1 MAATPPH
8 REAMSSETG
17 VTEEQKPP
25 ASRRNM
31 SRSEEDDSDDSG
43 VIKDVSRR
51 ATDSKVSEET
61 RKGSDSVES
70 EVSLNCGGTDTSS
83 EGERKA
89 ADKVKADKPP
99 KKSYLDYIEQKPS
112 ARADK
117 PSSQRSPS
125 SGSPGKA
132 GLRFSVGDLVWGRAA
147 GSYFHPAI
155 VSQDPHFK

>member
-8 REAMSSETG
+8 REALAEEPGMA
-17 VTEEQKPP
+17 EEQKNT

-70 EVSLNCGGTDTSS
+70 EVSLNCGGTNTSS
-83 EGERKA
+83 EGERKEG
-89 ADKVKADKPP
+89 DKVKADKPP
-99 KKSYLDYIEQKPS
+99 KKSYLDFIEQKPS
-112 ARADK
+112 AKVDK
-117 PSSQRSPS
+117 RSPSS

-132 GLRFSVGDLVWGRAA
+132 GLRFGVGDLVWGRAA
-147 GSYFHPAI
+147 GSYFHPAV